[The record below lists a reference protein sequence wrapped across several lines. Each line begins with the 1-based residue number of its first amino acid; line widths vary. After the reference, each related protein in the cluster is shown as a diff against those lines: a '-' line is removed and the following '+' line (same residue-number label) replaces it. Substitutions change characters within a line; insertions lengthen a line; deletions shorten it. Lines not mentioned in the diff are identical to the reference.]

1 MGGGGTLQQFL
12 YGHEAKSFNK
22 IVEDIRATM
31 DDPLHITQFFINE
44 KMQKD
49 LQSVYGVT
57 GWEVEQKPGVA
68 VMIPAYTT
76 HQVCNLSNHSKVATP
91 QLINRCIKLDE
102 EFQEQIHEQAKP

>member
-1 MGGGGTLQQFL
+1 
-12 YGHEAKSFNK
+12 
-22 IVEDIRATM
+22 
-31 DDPLHITQFFINE
+31 
-44 KMQKD
+44 MQKD
-49 LQSVYGVT
+49 LQSVYGAT

-76 HQVCNLSNHSKVATP
+76 HQVCNLSNHSKVASKKFFSLLFKYTCKLIIVIKKANFVAP